1 MHLKYNR
8 EFVDRK
14 NENIDINK
22 VAHITE
28 IDGYTVYIGR
38 SAAMND
44 ILTTRIA
51 QPNDIWM
58 HAAGVPGSHVVIRVD
73 DIPPK
78 KDTIKEAAKLAAK
91 HSKGKGKI
99 DVTYTEAK
107 NVKKEKRLNVGQ
119 VIITSNRARTVRVFA
134 NN

>member
-1 MHLKYNR
+1 MHLKYKNR
-8 EFVDRK
+8 QVDKR
-14 NENIDINK
+14 EDDIDINK
-22 VAHITE
+22 VATITE

-51 QPNDIWM
+51 RPNDIWM
-58 HAAGVPGSHVVIRVD
+58 HASGVPGSHVVIRVED
-73 DIPPK
+73 TPPK

-107 NVKKEKRLNVGQ
+107 NVKKEKHLSVGQ
-119 VIITSNRARTVRVFA
+119 VIITSSRAKTVRVFS

>member
-1 MHLKYNR
+1 M
-8 EFVDRK
+8 DRRK
-14 NENIDINK
+14 EDIDINK
-22 VAHITE
+22 VAIITE
-28 IDGYTVYIGR
+28 IDGYTVYVGR

-58 HAAGVPGSHVVIRVD
+58 HASGVPGSHVVIRVED
-73 DIPPK
+73 TPPK
-78 KDTIKEAAKLAAK
+78 KETIKEAAKLAAK
-91 HSKGKGKI
+91 NSKGKGKI

-119 VIITSNRARTVRVFA
+119 VIVTSSRAKTVRVFA

>member
-1 MHLKYNR
+1 M
-8 EFVDRK
+8 DRRK
-14 NENIDINK
+14 EDIDISK
-22 VAHITE
+22 VASVTE

-58 HAAGVPGSHVVIRVD
+58 HASGIPGSHVVIRVVD
-73 DIPPK
+73 TPPK
-78 KDTIKEAAKLAAK
+78 KETIKEAAKLAAK

-107 NVKKEKRLNVGQ
+107 NVKKEKRLSVGQ
-119 VIITSNRARTVRVFA
+119 VIITSSRAKTVRVFA